1 MGRTLG
7 HQGARHS
14 STNRMHQYS
23 LLYILLLCISNAAKI
38 NFPCPQYDRVLIFL
52 SPVYFITVEDHIRSR
67 VPAASGWSWT
77 SMHQRCV
84 RCPAR
89 GAQCEVPSA
98 CCPVRLPSV
107 GCPVP
112 SQGSLLDPRSRAQKG
127 RLVRKAR
134 PSQAAGLP
142 HFARVRMG
150 HFPFFFLLQDFVM
163 PSSPLW
169 MLFPLLKILEEKGQ
183 GPLSR
188 DGGLS
193 FHPPARTVSALEM
206 LPAPDIEQILETLPL
221 FGDRPKNNGG
231 QRDGWSAATW
241 T

>member
-1 MGRTLG
+1 M
-7 HQGARHS
+7 
-14 STNRMHQYS
+14 
-23 LLYILLLCISNAAKI
+23 
-38 NFPCPQYDRVLIFL
+38 VL
-52 SPVYFITVEDHIRSR
+52 SV
-67 VPAASGWSWT
+67 
-77 SMHQRCV
+77 
-84 RCPAR
+84 
-89 GAQCEVPSA
+89 SA

-142 HFARVRMG
+142 HFARVRTG
-150 HFPFFFLLQDFVM
+150 RFPFLFLLQDLSWF
-163 PSSPLW
+163 PGFDSNSRFCFLSP
-169 MLFPLLKILEEKGQ
+169 KIFRR
-183 GPLSR
+183 PLSQ

-193 FHPPARTVSALEM
+193 FHQPGRMVPALEM

>member
-7 HQGARHS
+7 HEGARHS
-14 STNRMHQYS
+14 STNHMHQFYNIFCFFVHQ
-23 LLYILLLCISNAAKI
+23 ILHKLFTESTALIDPLHQPLGVFLHHSGVKHHMRSSVAA
-38 NFPCPQYDRVLIFL
+38 
-52 SPVYFITVEDHIRSR
+52 
-67 VPAASGWSWT
+67 AASGWSWA

-142 HFARVRMG
+142 HFARVRTG
-150 HFPFFFLLQDFVM
+150 HFPFFFLLQDFLYAFNSTLDAV
-163 PSSPLW
+163 
-169 MLFPLLKILEEKGQ
+169 
-183 GPLSR
+183 
-188 DGGLS
+188 S
-193 FHPPARTVSALEM
+193 FTQNS
-206 LPAPDIEQILETLPL
+206 
-221 FGDRPKNNGG
+221 
-231 QRDGWSAATW
+231 
-241 T
+241 

>member
-1 MGRTLG
+1 M
-7 HQGARHS
+7 
-14 STNRMHQYS
+14 
-23 LLYILLLCISNAAKI
+23 
-38 NFPCPQYDRVLIFL
+38 VL
-52 SPVYFITVEDHIRSR
+52 SV
-67 VPAASGWSWT
+67 
-77 SMHQRCV
+77 
-84 RCPAR
+84 
-89 GAQCEVPSA
+89 SA
-98 CCPVRLPSV
+98 CCPVWLPSV

-127 RLVRKAR
+127 QLVRKAR

-142 HFARVRMG
+142 HFARVRTG
-150 HFPFFFLLQDFVM
+150 RFPSLLLLQDLAFSCFQFQ
-163 PSSPLW
+163 PQI
-169 MLFPLLKILEEKGQ
+169 LFPFSKKIKD
-183 GPLSR
+183 PLSR

-193 FHPPARTVSALEM
+193 FHRPSRTVPALEM

>member
-1 MGRTLG
+1 M
-7 HQGARHS
+7 ASAS
-14 STNRMHQYS
+14 SCS
-23 LLYILLLCISNAAKI
+23 
-38 NFPCPQYDRVLIFL
+38 V
-52 SPVYFITVEDHIRSR
+52 
-67 VPAASGWSWT
+67 
-77 SMHQRCV
+77 
-84 RCPAR
+84 
-89 GAQCEVPSA
+89 
-98 CCPVRLPSV
+98 CCPVRAAQCELPSVGCPVCGAQCVLPSV

-112 SQGSLLDPRSRAQKG
+112 SQGSLLDPRSQAQKG

-142 HFARVRMG
+142 HFARVRTR
-150 HFPFFFLLQDFVM
+150 HFPFLFLIQHC
-163 PSSPLW
+163 PSFPAFDSTPEI
-169 MLFPLLKILEEKGQ
+169 LFPFPKPFKETGQ

-193 FHPPARTVSALEM
+193 FHRTVPALEM

-221 FGDRPKNNGG
+221 FSDRPKNNGG